1 MNTIKIYLAESGR
14 VADLRKDFPLY
25 KGQFNSKL
33 LNVYVPTSILAPQF
47 DIQHYIGQ
55 IQGTSTPTDAQL
67 DAFVVA
73 NTYPSRNPEEGDII
87 EFCDTSDE
95 LTYYLYTYTN
105 SSWTS
110 TEVDSFG
117 SFSSIAGTSI
127 KIGMLATERDGKI
140 YKSKSYYMRYLKTL
154 TYQNVEYALYERK
167 LPKEFTSFVGQG
179 QNAPQLIIN
188 VVDVSTTDS
197 KIESLITS
205 QTCSLDVMQSNML
218 DIDEPIEASELDELY
233 AAINSVASDLELKQD
248 KQDNS
253 LETISKFVVGAINEV
268 NANEQRDKE
277 NIDTNTEDIAQNKSD
292 IDYLYEHM
300 AQAEEYIGQME
311 GSSLPTDAQ
320 LTTYVETVAGREP
333 KNADVIIYI
342 LEVTGGADKTYKYT
356 YSIDSWNGYEIPPF
370 EEAYNDTLGT
380 IKGTYNVGSANNTLV
395 DISGGE
401 ILNIYVKDD
410 SNVYRN
416 IREYLNTTTAN
427 IGKII
432 DGTTSVG
439 VALKALADEVG
450 NNIVN
455 TYLTQAAGATKQF
468 VRNYA
473 LPKTFNDIYYPVRDE
488 DNANEGTYSTTLPET
503 AQDFSVTTS
512 AVGDFT
518 ICELTLEN
526 TDQRSFELSK
536 KNSCEN
542 SFAIY
547 TNRDCQARFRL
558 TTSVTLD
565 GETDPTLLDVELS
578 DLITFY
584 SGTTNTIKITSIF
597 SYLGN
602 DVIKFENENDV
613 LTQKLEVIIEES
625 ASTIFT
631 LTSNSS
637 IPATF
642 SLNSN
647 SLVIYNTL
655 GKLGEQPVFELVPSG
670 DITASGINLIGSP
683 AAQLYNNVEC
693 MLKIDITNATTGYT
707 DYFYNIDNCQILT
720 VTLGGQQIRLAT
732 PYNYSSGQPTFD
744 MFDQLLHLKT
754 STASTYLVK
763 CFIQIDGS
771 TVTFYVDEDSI
782 IGKMDKENP
791 TGTGALSMNRAD
803 NTTIGQYS
811 TTLGDGNTASGS
823 NSAAFGYHTQ
833 ASGTDSFSEGLRT
846 EASNLF
852 SHAGG
857 TFSKALGYTSFAF
870 GTDVIAQR
878 SSQYVFGAYNVAD
891 TNGSTVNDKGKYIE
905 IVGNG
910 SADSSRSNARTL
922 DWDGN
927 EELVGNMIV
936 KGGKI
941 GDGKNATYKL
951 ALPDTTNFTS
961 DKTLATTS
969 IIAEYTLTAA
979 NWSNNT
985 YTLSVTGKTSS
996 NHALVSNS
1004 NTGTDADVLAN
1015 ANAIGDANIYK
1026 ITDNGTSL
1034 TFVCETTPTVD
1045 LKIQVEVYE

>member
-73 NTYPSRNPEEGDII
+73 NTYPSRDPEEGDII

-95 LTYYLYTYTN
+95 LTYYLYTYTD

-110 TEVDSFG
+110 AEVDSFG

-233 AAINSVASDLELKQD
+233 AALNSVASDLELKQD

-277 NIDTNTEDIAQNKSD
+277 NIDTNTENIAQNKSD

-311 GSSLPTDAQ
+311 GSSLPTDTQ

-370 EEAYNDTLGT
+370 EEAYNDTLGM
-380 IKGTYNVGSANNTLV
+380 IKGTYNVGSANNTIV

-488 DNANEGTYSTTLPET
+488 DNANEGTYSTTLPDT

-518 ICELTLEN
+518 ICELILEN

-625 ASTIFT
+625 ASTTFT

-707 DYFYNIDNCQILT
+707 DYFYNVDNCQILT
-720 VTLGGQQIRLAT
+720 VTFGGQQIRLAT

-771 TVTFYVDEDSI
+771 TVTFYVDEDNVPDISV
-782 IGKMDKENP
+782 KMDKANP
-791 TGTGALSMNRAD
+791 TGTGSLSINR
-803 NTTIGQYS
+803 NTNSIIGFDS
-811 TTLGDGNTASGS
+811 VAVGFNCTASG
-823 NSAAFGYHTQ
+823 A
-833 ASGTDSFSEGLRT
+833 DSFAEGT
-846 EASNLF
+846 GCVSSGES
-852 SHAGG
+852 SHSGG
-857 TFSKALGYTSFAF
+857 NNSKATGAGSFAF
-870 GTDVIAQR
+870 GAGVKASKANQF
-878 SSQYVFGAYNVAD
+878 VFGRLNIEDVSSGDYGTYA
-891 TNGSTVNDKGKYIE
+891 E

-910 SADSSRSNARTL
+910 TLSGLSEQRSNARTL

-927 EELVGNMIV
+927 EELAGNMIV